1 MNQALPKKILDDHL
15 KPYVDDGYVFDDK
28 RFEFVNRWTY
38 ILMQLTEAKNFLEL
52 ANKSSE
58 YEDESTMNQIYL
70 HQALFRSFVISY
82 AKCFSTSGQGR
93 LSLNKKD
100 IYKNQPDNLTV
111 HERVIDIR
119 NKFVAHSD
127 DSGVDVAV
135 LGVKEM
141 ENKILIKHTYTLAQ
155 INDEYDSFS
164 KLITTAEDTVISKV
178 NKALD
183 AIQKTEGKPVSFK

>member
-1 MNQALPKKILDDHL
+1 MNQVLPKEILDEHL
-15 KPYVDDGYVFDDK
+15 KAYIDDGYVFDDK

-52 ANKSSE
+52 ANKSTE
-58 YEDESTMNQIYL
+58 YESESTMNEIYL

-127 DSGVDVAV
+127 DSGVDIAV

-141 ENKILIKHTYTLAQ
+141 ESKILIKHTYSLAQ
-155 INDEYDSFS
+155 IINEYDSFS
-164 KLITTAEDTVISKV
+164 ELIKSAEETVILKI

-183 AIQKTEGKPVSFK
+183 GIQKKEGKTVSFK